1 MNVSLYLGK
10 ACAVLCELLSGVFLV
25 DGLTGK
31 KEKIPKLWAMVFVIT
46 AEIYI
51 LIVPNNLMS
60 GSYLLL
66 ALYIRFA
73 YEKNWKDSILITL
86 LSVIF
91 IGIMELICSFP
102 LIFVLNER
110 WSESDLANILLASF
124 GCLILSWVLAKFIP
138 IWYVK
143 KWCSRFEIIYII
155 VMLFSL
161 FLMFTGIIN
170 FHMTLTLG
178 LDDYILILF
187 SIALIWFLYM
197 QLMKYRYEEKVR
209 KKYFDAFCSVI
220 DQMKRRQH
228 KFKNQMNAV
237 YSMHRL
243 YEDYDTLVAEQSKYL
258 GKLADY
264 ELPTD
269 VLILGNPIVIAHLYE
284 KLSEAQEAGIRI
296 RLRLACSLEE
306 CKIDDIHLIEM
317 LGTLLDNAIQDME
330 ATKEIEYLYIEV
342 KQEGRIIIRV
352 ANPHREMQNHEMQKM
367 FENGYSTKGENRGIG
382 LYNVRKLVQ
391 KYKID
396 LVVENQVIDEKNYIC
411 FSLII

>member
-1 MNVSLYLGK
+1 MNASVYLGI
-10 ACAVLCELLSGVFLV
+10 AGATACELISAVFLTN
-25 DGLTGK
+25 GLIGK
-31 KEKIPKLWAMVFVIT
+31 NEKIPKLWAMAFVIIAT
-46 AEIYI
+46 IYI
-51 LIVPNNLMS
+51 LIVPSNLTT

-66 ALYIRFA
+66 ILYIRFA

-86 LSVIF
+86 LTVVF
-91 IGIMELICSFP
+91 VGIMELICSFP
-102 LIFVLNER
+102 FIFVLNGR
-110 WSESDLANILLASF
+110 WSDVANNLLASF
-124 GCLILSWVLAKFIP
+124 GCMVLSWILVKFIP

-143 KWCSRFEIIYII
+143 KWCSRFEVIYIT
-155 VMLFSL
+155 VLLFSL
-161 FLMFTGIIN
+161 LLMFMGIIN

-178 LDDYILILF
+178 LDDYILILL
-187 SIALIWFLYM
+187 SIALIWFLCM
-197 QLMKYRYEEKVR
+197 RLMKYRYEEKVR

-228 KFKNQMNAV
+228 KFKNQMNVV

-243 YEDYDTLVAEQSKYL
+243 YGDYYTLVTEQSKYL

-284 KLSEAQEAGIRI
+284 KLSEAQEAGIHI
-296 RLRLACSLEE
+296 RLRLSCSLEK

-330 ATKEIEYLYIEV
+330 ATKETEYLYIEV

-352 ANPHREMQNHEMQKM
+352 ANPHREMQNYEMQRM
-367 FENGYSTKGENRGIG
+367 FENGFSTKGENRGIG

-391 KYKID
+391 KYKMD
-396 LVVENQVIDEKNYIC
+396 LVVENQAIDEKNYIC